1 MGDAAMAEDADKGA
15 RHLVLVHGRDRARS
29 MVEPEHKS
37 LVDIA
42 AEVMSDETIRMGI
55 SYSGF
60 CLTGLPHRRLPDNE
74 VWIKR
79 GHKVTLQVEPGR
91 KGNDYIGVPFGAR
104 ARMILLYLQ
113 TQAVRTGSRE
123 VELGRSM
130 RDWLQRMGLA
140 WGGETGHALRE
151 QAKRIAACHLKF
163 SWEGERGS
171 GFDKGGF
178 IRSGFSFHTG
188 AGDERQGALWED
200 WVVLD
205 EAFYEHLRRHPVP
218 LREAALREL
227 ADRSLGL
234 DIYIWLAY
242 RLHNLDRSTP
252 VRWAAL
258 RDQFGGNG
266 SYSELRVFRREFRK
280 ALAPAVAAYPEAMI
294 KVEEEG
300 LLLHPSRPP
309 VAPRLVAGV
318 ALQEAEANPPAR
330 RQQTRLAR

>member
-1 MGDAAMAEDADKGA
+1 MADQGV
-15 RHLVLVHGRDRARS
+15 RQLVLVHGRDAART
-29 MVEPEHKS
+29 MVDPLHKG

-42 AEVMSDETIRMGI
+42 AEVMSDEDGRIGI

-60 CLTGLPHRRLPDNE
+60 CLTGLPHRRLADNQ

-79 GHKVTLQVEPGR
+79 GHHVTLQVEPGR
-91 KGNDYIGVPFGAR
+91 KGDTFIGVPFGAR

-113 TQAVRTGSRE
+113 TQAIRTGSRE

-130 RDWLQRMGLA
+130 RDWLGRMGLS
-140 WGGETGHALRE
+140 WGGETGKALRE
-151 QAKRIAACHLKF
+151 QAGRIAACHLRF
-163 SWEGERGS
+163 DWDGEKSS

-178 IRSGFSFHTG
+178 VRSGLRFTNR
-188 AGDERQGALWED
+188 AEDDRQGSLWDD

-205 EAFYEHLRRHPVP
+205 EVFYDQLRKHPVP

-242 RLHNLDRSTP
+242 RLHNLEQPTP

-258 RDQFGGNG
+258 REQFGNG
-266 SYSELRVFRREFRK
+266 SAYNELRVFRREFRK
-280 ALAPAVAAYPEAMI
+280 ALAPAVSAYPEAR
-294 KVEEEG
+294 VEVEDEG
-300 LLLHPSRPP
+300 LVLYPSLPP
-309 VAPRLVAGV
+309 VAPRLIAVGGV
-318 ALQEAEANPPAR
+318 DRAEANPPAQR
-330 RQQTRLAR
+330 RRRVGGSGS